1 MKGMRKAGIGMEDI
15 SGLVREVFKAKDE
28 IKEAQ
33 EKVRQIEYTLKRSL
47 IDSGN
52 IDALDINYSRLR
64 RMNY

>member
-33 EKVRQIEYTLKRSL
+33 EKVRQIES
-47 IDSGN
+47 
-52 IDALDINYSRLR
+52 
-64 RMNY
+64 

>member
-47 IDSGN
+47 IASGN
-52 IDALDINYSRLR
+52 IVALDINYSRLR

>member
-33 EKVRQIEYTLKRSL
+33 EKVSQIEYTLKRSL

>member
-52 IDALDINYSRLR
+52 IVALDINYSRLR
-64 RMNY
+64 RMNF

>member
-47 IDSGN
+47 IASGN

-64 RMNY
+64 RINY